1 MFANER
7 RIYKSEVRA
16 RAERAMAAR
25 LSRVRVVFVFVRFA
39 RTQPPAG
46 MSQANLNGGYALLH
60 RIRSSYLGDE
70 RPYQAFL
77 QTLIKFRN
85 KQFSAEEVVHK
96 FSLLFYDRPYL
107 LEGKDGLESFVPKT
121 CKPPKRSTWFDW
133 KPSVHHRFSSES
145 FRLFVRTLLM
155 CEYKSRFN
163 PPEPKMRRWRL
174 SDEGDS
180 SDSDS
185 DDSSESD
192 SETESSTVVE
202 KESGTLRADQIPD
215 CWTGAKADRVLSA
228 FEKMSLELKP
238 KDEEYCWA
246 DTKIKRESKVVK
258 EEVESRGKRGRGE
271 ERDYTNTPRESP
283 SPPPSFNKRRASA
296 RITAKVNRGI
306 IYNRYR
312 SLQSPDGAHGGRM
325 RMTRSMSTVDDE
337 LPPKQGKVLVL
348 IRDATKMSPLCSE
361 RIGLHSLP
369 ANCIEKIIAHFAVQE
384 GNAELNVIRETLM
397 KSLIKKS
404 Y

>member
-1 MFANER
+1 
-7 RIYKSEVRA
+7 
-16 RAERAMAAR
+16 
-25 LSRVRVVFVFVRFA
+25 
-39 RTQPPAG
+39 
-46 MSQANLNGGYALLH
+46 
-60 RIRSSYLGDE
+60 
-70 RPYQAFL
+70 
-77 QTLIKFRN
+77 
-85 KQFSAEEVVHK
+85 
-96 FSLLFYDRPYL
+96 
-107 LEGKDGLESFVPKT
+107 
-121 CKPPKRSTWFDW
+121 
-133 KPSVHHRFSSES
+133 
-145 FRLFVRTLLM
+145 M

-180 SDSDS
+180 SESDS